1 MKKTNNSSLKYL
13 FSCVIMMLLVAVFSV
28 SAFATEVPPVPV
40 EVEGPAIGAPESDP
54 VVGDEEIEVAD
65 PEVPLGN
72 GSEEEIAPPMPIEVE
87 GPAIGAPEAEPVVG
101 GEEIEVAD
109 PEVPLDDGNDIPYTG
124 DEGFDK
130 TVVFA
135 AALVLSAVGM
145 IAIAAGGK
153 QKKQR

>member
-54 VVGDEEIEVAD
+54 VVG
-65 PEVPLGN
+65 
-72 GSEEEIAPPMPIEVE
+72 
-87 GPAIGAPEAEPVVG
+87 

-135 AALVLSAVGM
+135 AALVLSAMGM